1 MIGERLLSYGLDLPT
16 SSTITGVRGVAGG
29 RQPGRGETPLCYL
42 YSYSGVYYMFEGHQ
56 STSPPGISPFGFGH
70 PVDWGDSV
78 VKGITLGYW

>member
-1 MIGERLLSYGLDLPT
+1 
-16 SSTITGVRGVAGG
+16 
-29 RQPGRGETPLCYL
+29 
-42 YSYSGVYYMFEGHQ
+42 MFEGHQ